1 MSRLLRSSRHRRAIG
16 AGAAVALALVV
27 GGLLLWLWPRWAP
40 GTQLPAPDA
49 AAGRRTERERLPA
62 PASEPVV
69 PSVPAQPSPTPAEIP
84 APAGTPLP
92 CAADECLYEMALPTA
107 RGTTLRLIDD
117 SDVLDWTRP
126 DDACRDDLA
135 AFLDKEGL
143 AFEAI
148 DLTLRNEL
156 TDVGTPLQF
165 QFPPSDDP
173 AAQPAPN
180 EAAAQCALY
189 AHQPTWTHCRVAV
202 TRHSGLPN
210 NDQRLA
216 SMAAFLDALRRVH
229 YEKAEDLAS
238 FYHPLDD
245 LTLFEPVIRERD
257 GTWTTRCWNVAEQV
271 PFRP

>member
-1 MSRLLRSSRHRRAIG
+1 MSRLRRRRALG
-16 AGAAVALALVV
+16 AGAAALLALAV

-40 GTQLPAPDA
+40 GTPRPAPDA
-49 AAGRRTERERLPA
+49 AADRRTEREWLPA

-69 PSVPAQPSPTPAEIP
+69 PSVPAQAPVPTPAEGP
-84 APAGTPLP
+84 APAVTPLP
-92 CAADECLYEMALPTA
+92 CAAGECLYEMTLPTA
-107 RGTTLRLIDD
+107 RGTILRLIDD
-117 SDVLDWTRP
+117 SDVLDWTWP

-156 TDVGTPLQF
+156 TAAGTPLQF

-189 AHQPTWTHCRVAV
+189 AHQPTWTHCRATV

-216 SMAAFLDALRRVH
+216 SVAAFLDALRRVH

-245 LTLFEPVIRERD
+245 LALFEPVIRERD
-257 GTWTTRCWNVAEQV
+257 GTWTTRCWNVAE
-271 PFRP
+271 